1 VAVNGKSWG
10 AFATICSL
18 TLLAACGTPV
28 GVKRMDPTTVHRDLT
43 RSILSSDT
51 LSAPTRNALFLNDL
65 QGRWQDDPRGAI
77 AALHARVVAQGK
89 PRRDDVF
96 ALAELSF
103 AYAEQA
109 NDPAY
114 HRAAVVY
121 AWFFLFATDQE
132 APVVPF
138 DSRTRVAADLY
149 NRGLA
154 RGFAAGSEGNFAP
167 REGRYQVP
175 FGDLDVYFDTSQL
188 ERGQR
193 RLTTFVPVSELEVEG
208 LSARYRSPGIG
219 APLAAST
226 VPIDPATT
234 YDDFV
239 QPWAKVPVTALLRID
254 DVQEQLRTGRVAGI
268 LTLEFGFLSRTV
280 DVGGKQVPLETE
292 PTAALAYTLAD
303 SPVWQREIGGFLQ
316 RAGAIETGTQLA
328 SLQPYRFG
336 RIPIVLVHGTASS
349 PGRWAEMMNNL
360 GNDPRI
366 GPRVQGWLFTY
377 DTGNPIP
384 YSAMLLRESL
394 EAAIARLDP
403 DGKDPALR
411 DMVVIGHS
419 QGGLLAKMT
428 AIDSGDRF
436 WRLISN
442 DSFDSLELDPEDREV
457 LRKSVFMQP
466 VPNVKRV
473 IYLSTP
479 QHGSYI
485 AGNWI
490 AHQLA
495 RLISLPTTVTRMSTD
510 LVTKNPARLSA
521 QFTGIGTSIRG
532 MTPGSAFIETLAS
545 IPTLPDVKTHSIIAV
560 TDPDEPRED
569 ATDGVVAYK
578 SAHIDGVES
587 ELVVTSGHSCQDNP
601 HTIEEVRRILI
612 EHIAEFDA
620 SQAAPGT
627 AGESSAG
634 PASTRDVR
642 PAVAAA
648 P

>member
-1 VAVNGKSWG
+1 MDPVAVQ
-10 AFATICSL
+10 
-18 TLLAACGTPV
+18 
-28 GVKRMDPTTVHRDLT
+28 RDLT

-51 LSAPTRNALFLNDL
+51 LSAPTRNSLFLNDL

-77 AALHARVVAQGK
+77 AVLNAKVVAQSK

-114 HRAAVVY
+114 DRAAAVY
-121 AWFFLFATDQE
+121 AWFFLFATDE
-132 APVVPF
+132 ETPVVPF
-138 DSRTRVAADLY
+138 DLRTRVAADLY

-154 RGFAAGSEGNFAP
+154 QGFAGPDGNFLP

-175 FGDLDVYFDTSQL
+175 FGYLDVYFDTRQL

-226 VPIDPATT
+226 VPIAATTT

-254 DVQEQLRTGRVAGI
+254 DVQEQLRTGRVAGF
-268 LTLEFGFLSRTV
+268 LTLEFGFLSRNI

-292 PTAALAYTLAD
+292 PTATLAYTLAE
-303 SPVWQREIGGFLQ
+303 SPVWQREISGFLQ
-316 RAGAIETGTQLA
+316 RAGAIETGTRLA
-328 SLQPYRFG
+328 SLQPYRPG
-336 RIPIVLVHGTASS
+336 KIPIVLVHGTASS

-360 GNDPRI
+360 VNDPRI

-394 EAAIARLDP
+394 KAAVARLDP
-403 DGKDPALR
+403 EGKDPALR

-442 DSFDSLELDPEDREV
+442 DSFDSLDLDPEDREV
-457 LRKSVFMQP
+457 LRKSIFIKP
-466 VPNVKRV
+466 VPSVKRV
-473 IYLSTP
+473 IYLATP
-479 QHGSYI
+479 QHGSYV
-485 AGNWI
+485 AGSWI
-490 AHQLA
+490 AQQLA
-495 RLISLPTTVTRMSTD
+495 RLVSLPTTVTRMGID
-510 LVTKNPARLSA
+510 LATKNPARLSA

-532 MTPGSAFIETLAS
+532 MTPGSPFIETLAS
-545 IPTLPDVKTHSIIAV
+545 IPTVPDVKTHSIIAV

-601 HTIEEVRRILI
+601 HTIEEVRRILL
-612 EHIAEFDA
+612 EHIAAFDA
-620 SQAAPGT
+620 AQGAPGG
-627 AGESSAG
+627 AGKSDAG
-634 PASTRDVR
+634 QESTRAAR